1 MTADIPDAMYE
12 NALDNIVNDF
22 GMRVQQQS
30 QGQMT
35 LEQYMQMMGM
45 DQDGFRGMFR
55 EQAEQQVKT
64 RLALTKV
71 AEMEGIEITDE
82 ILDAEYAK
90 MAEQYGMEA
99 DKIKMFIPADVV
111 KGDLM
116 VEKALEAVKAAAV
129 VTEKAA
135 D

>member
-1 MTADIPDAMYE
+1 MNFSISPSPE
-12 NALDNIVNDF
+12 RI
-22 GMRVQQQS
+22 
-30 QGQMT
+30 QGS
-35 LEQYMQMMGM
+35 
-45 DQDGFRGMFR
+45 

>member
-1 MTADIPDAMYE
+1 MYE